1 MTDYAGLIPVNVITG
16 FLGSGK
22 TTLLTRLL
30 RSPKLSDTV
39 VLINEFGEVGLD
51 HHLVEHVAEST
62 LLLENGCL
70 CCAIRG
76 DLQESLRDLY
86 SKRERGEIPP
96 FRRVVIETSG
106 LADPVPIAFTILS
119 EPVLQHHYRLG
130 NIITTIDAVNG
141 AQQLSHYSESNKQ
154 AAVADRLVLTKT
166 DLANAQQTDLLRRR
180 LAALNAGAP
189 VLLAGIDEIDPEF
202 LLTHDMHGTDGR
214 AAEMEQWLR
223 RLSATPEDAL
233 QHRHGSGIASFTL
246 RFDGAL
252 DWTAFGIWMT
262 MLLHRHGDKVLRIKG
277 MLNVAGVATPVLING
292 VQHIVHPPT
301 HLERWPDDDRSSR
314 IVFITDGLARQA
326 LENSLSV
333 FCGLADAPRS
343 DRSAAMVPAA
353 AD

>member
-76 DLQESLRDLY
+76 DLQESLRDLF
-86 SKRERGEIPP
+86 SKRERGDIPA

-130 NIITTIDAVNG
+130 NIITTIARYW
-141 AQQLSHYSESNKQ
+141 SISESR
-154 AAVADRLVLTKT
+154 VRSRST
-166 DLANAQQTDLLRRR
+166 
-180 LAALNAGAP
+180 
-189 VLLAGIDEIDPEF
+189 
-202 LLTHDMHGTDGR
+202 
-214 AAEMEQWLR
+214 
-223 RLSATPEDAL
+223 
-233 QHRHGSGIASFTL
+233 
-246 RFDGAL
+246 
-252 DWTAFGIWMT
+252 
-262 MLLHRHGDKVLRIKG
+262 
-277 MLNVAGVATPVLING
+277 
-292 VQHIVHPPT
+292 
-301 HLERWPDDDRSSR
+301 SSR
-314 IVFITDGLARQA
+314 ARRGLSIWAVMAIRGARPKSSKRVTVLSKPFNPTRILLCWVA
-326 LENSLSV
+326 LT
-333 FCGLADAPRS
+333 LAPSPSPVTRLT
-343 DRSAAMVPAA
+343 
-353 AD
+353 